1 MIVNTQL
8 SYKPFP
14 SGLLPD
20 PVKVFVRTA
29 ARALGCDQSF
39 VALPLLSAV
48 AAVIGNTRRIMLK
61 RGWSEPAVI
70 WTATIGESGSVKSP
84 AFDCALEYIRAIQHR
99 EFVHHDEAMQ
109 LHEAEQLAYERDFQT
124 WKRSKTTDPP

>member
-1 MIVNTQL
+1 MTVEIPP
-8 SYKPFP
+8 YKAFP

-20 PVKVFVRTA
+20 PLKTLCRTA
-29 ARALGCDQSF
+29 ARAHGCDQSF

-61 RGWSEPAVI
+61 RSWSEPAVI
-70 WTATIGESGSVKSP
+70 WTGTIGESGSIKTP
-84 AFDCALEYIRAIQHR
+84 AFDCAMKYIRAIQHR

-109 LHEAEQLAYERDFQT
+109 VYEAEQQT
-124 WKRSKTTDPP
+124 WPC